1 MAEPATR
8 LCFLGN
14 AALANGFRLAGFE
27 VYPDAGADTLERLL
41 RELREQRAH
50 AFVILD
56 HDLAGTE
63 CKELRE
69 TRAEG
74 GRILL
79 TQVPPLNRP
88 DDLRSCV
95 DGPIEQLLG
104 DRWEAG

>member
-1 MAEPATR
+1 MPESSTR
-8 LCFLGN
+8 LCFLGS

-27 VYPDAGADTLERLL
+27 VYPGAGVDTLERLL

-56 HDLAGTE
+56 QALAE
-63 CKELRE
+63 ADCKELRE
-69 TRAEG
+69 IRAEG

-88 DDLRSCV
+88 DDLRSGL
-95 DGPIEQLLG
+95 DDPIELLMG
-104 DRWEAG
+104 NRWEAG